1 MLSFFLQY
9 DIAYADVG
17 TLMSKIN
24 DVIINPIVT
33 FMFAVALLFFVFGIV
48 QFLANPA
55 DEEGRQKGKQN
66 IIWGVVGMA
75 IMVSVFGIMRFVIN
89 SLGFTGPGGK
99 EIQLPEKQ

>member
-9 DIAYADVG
+9 DIAHADVG

-48 QFLANPA
+48 QFLANHGLSIRYHA
-55 DEEGRQKGKQN
+55 LCHQFARLYWSRRETYGT
-66 IIWGVVGMA
+66 
-75 IMVSVFGIMRFVIN
+75 S
-89 SLGFTGPGGK
+89 
-99 EIQLPEKQ
+99 